1 MPAPR
6 HPVAPVLLAILG
18 AACAGSVPIARD
30 EAARLSA
37 AAPVPVLWVRTPA
50 PWVDCPADE
59 GKKTW
64 EMPGSADR
72 RPGPPIDL
80 ASSSGMPAAASSTA
94 PGGTWDTIQDQW
106 TQSLKVPPVDPAAA
120 TAARIVER
128 ARASSPPI
136 ALADPLEAP
145 ASPDAAALVS
155 PIGATPVLVVRS
167 PRFVLVGC
175 YFTYRPWFTVRA
187 VLVRP
192 ATGEVL
198 WRDTCGGTYPDG
210 VAPPA
215 SREDLEAAGRWLYAS
230 ILAERADACGASLLR
245 SLSGGEAGSPNA
257 ANPPD
262 AGGPPAP

>member
-1 MPAPR
+1 MLWEMPAPR
-6 HPVAPVLLAILG
+6 HPVASVLLGVLAT
-18 AACAGSVPIARD
+18 ACAGSVPIARD

-72 RPGPPIDL
+72 RPGLPIEL
-80 ASSSGMPAAASSTA
+80 ASAPVTAAAPSSA

-106 TQSLKVPPVDPAAA
+106 TQSLQVPPVDPAAA
-120 TAARIVER
+120 TAARIVDR
-128 ARASSPPI
+128 SRASSPPI
-136 ALADPLEAP
+136 ALADPVEAP
-145 ASPDAAALVS
+145 ASPDAAALAS
-155 PIGATPVLVVRS
+155 RFGSAPVLVVRS

-175 YFTYRPWFTVRA
+175 YFTYRPWFTARA

-210 VAPPA
+210 DAPPA

-230 ILAERADACGASLLR
+230 ILARRADSCGASLLR
-245 SLSGGEAGSPNA
+245 SLSGGASGA
-257 ANPPD
+257 PD
-262 AGGPPAP
+262 AGAPLAP